1 MPRMNLR
8 DDQWE
13 RIEHLLPGKAGD
25 RGYTAADNRLFVDAV
40 LWLARSGAPW
50 RDLPEEFGRW
60 NSVYKRFAR
69 WEKRGV
75 WHRIFAELAGDAD
88 FEEVFIDSTVIRAHQ
103 HAAGAR
109 KEEGAQAIGRSRGGL
124 TTKIHAL
131 VESLG
136 NLARW
141 RLTPGQA
148 ADVCEA
154 EPLLAGIPAQAVAAD
169 KAYDS
174 DALIDTITASG
185 AQAVIPPRAN
195 RNAPR
200 GFDRHLYKGR
210 NLVERFFCRIKHF
223 RRIATRYEKLDRRYE
238 AFIAITAAW
247 IWLA

>member
-1 MPRMNLR
+1 MPRMNLS

-13 RIEHLLPGKAGD
+13 RIEQLLPGKVGD
-25 RGYTAADNRLFVDAV
+25 RGCTAADNRLFVDAV
-40 LWLARSGAPW
+40 LWIARSGAPW

-69 WEKRGV
+69 WEKRGAWQRV
-75 WHRIFAELAGDAD
+75 FTELAGDAD

-131 VESLG
+131 VEGLG

-141 RLTPGQA
+141 RLTAGQA

-154 EPLLAGIPAQAVAAD
+154 EPLLAGVSAQAVAAD

-174 DALIDTITASG
+174 NALIDAITASG

-195 RNAPR
+195 RTEAR
-200 GFDRHLYKGR
+200 TFDRHIYKGR